1 MSDHIIRALAYEGQV
16 RVSAV
21 VCTDAVE
28 TARQKHDA
36 FPTAIAALGRTMGD
50 FPLSFLPPKDG
61 VTCCWGSA
69 LPNSILLWMP
79 LHIGVTLHIYNRYRN
94 IRKPYTTLKSQ
105 TLKTIIQCN

>member
-36 FPTAIAALGRTMGD
+36 FPTAKIGRAH
-50 FPLSFLPPKDG
+50 
-61 VTCCWGSA
+61 V
-69 LPNSILLWMP
+69 
-79 LHIGVTLHIYNRYRN
+79 
-94 IRKPYTTLKSQ
+94 
-105 TLKTIIQCN
+105 